1 MLSMK
6 TVKARFGRM
15 PEDAVDARGMIK
27 ILISEMQTDQIVLL
41 VAKIKAT
48 NKKSNGFVLGLQLA
62 ELELTT
68 R

>member
-1 MLSMK
+1 MLSME